1 MSTFLFINLLEIV
14 HFSDT
19 LIIIYSLFGYE
30 NAGTQEE
37 AAEAYDVAAIKFRG
51 ANAVTNFVTSRYDVE
66 RITAS
71 DTLLSGDMARRREEE
86 VVNSS
91 TNAKDIKV
99 NSRSNG
105 YVGNSSLS
113 SSREGSPIISD
124 RENGNG
130 DSMQFEL
137 SNELLPF
144 GVNSNWIPSPQMLP
158 VFYAWADAS

>member
-1 MSTFLFINLLEIV
+1 
-14 HFSDT
+14 
-19 LIIIYSLFGYE
+19 
-30 NAGTQEE
+30 
-37 AAEAYDVAAIKFRG
+37 
-51 ANAVTNFVTSRYDVE
+51 
-66 RITAS
+66 
-71 DTLLSGDMARRREEE
+71 MARRREEE

-124 RENGNG
+124 RENG

-137 SNELLPF
+137 RNELLPF